1 MSKHLGL
8 AFRAKKVSVGT
19 ENVVFK
25 ITSRQ
30 AKLVLL
36 ASDAAIHTTTKIKN
50 KTNFYGIE
58 LNTSFDSVTLSKAL
72 GKNNIKV
79 VSINDQGFA
88 KLIQTEKGSDL
99 YAETNE
105 TEKDLQPKSS
115 TES

>member
-8 AFRAKKVSVGT
+8 AFRAKKVSIGT

-25 ITSRQ
+25 ISAKQ

-36 ASDAAIHTTTKIKN
+36 ASDAAINTTTKIIN

-58 LNTSFDSVTLSKAL
+58 LNTLFDSQTLSKAL
-72 GKNNIKV
+72 GKTNIKV

-88 KLIQTEKGSDL
+88 KLIQSEKGSDL

-105 TEKDLQPKSS
+105 TKKDLQSKSN
-115 TES
+115 TKD